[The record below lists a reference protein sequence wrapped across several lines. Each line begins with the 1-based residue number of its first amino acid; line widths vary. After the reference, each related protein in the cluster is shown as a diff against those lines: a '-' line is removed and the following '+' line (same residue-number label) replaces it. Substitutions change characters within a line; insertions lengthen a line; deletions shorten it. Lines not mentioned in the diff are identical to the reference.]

1 MNSLDWNDLQTFL
14 AIAETGS
21 LSAAARQLG
30 VTQPTMGRRLKALE
44 QRAGARL
51 LQSMPRGFVLTPLG
65 EQILGH
71 AQIMREQMD
80 SAERAISG
88 GDMRLEGVVRITT
101 VEMLAGEIVVPA
113 MAALCQ
119 EHPGISLELVPG
131 SRSFN
136 LSKREAD
143 IALRVAPFEG
153 QSLISRRVGYLRHRL
168 YASVDRAARQPRLS
182 DWPDDAPLLTV
193 MEDQMHLPQIRWLHQ
208 KLPNAQIC
216 FRSNARHLQAQAAAQ
231 GLGLALLPELVE
243 QIVPGLA
250 RIESDDLPDHPP
262 VHLGVHRD
270 LRDTPRIRAAMDAII
285 ARAAAILG

>member
-1 MNSLDWNDLQTFL
+1 MDKLDWNDLQTFL
-14 AIAETGS
+14 EIAETGS

-65 EQILGH
+65 EQVMAH
-71 AQIMREQMD
+71 AQVMREQMD
-80 SAERAISG
+80 AAERTISG

-101 VEMLAGEIVVPA
+101 VELLAGHIVVPA
-113 MAALCQ
+113 MAELCL
-119 EHPGISLELVPG
+119 ENPGVSFELVPG
-131 SRSFN
+131 SRSFS

-153 QSLISRRVGYLRHRL
+153 QSIITRRVGYLHHRL
-168 YASVDRAARQPRLS
+168 YASVDRAARQPDMA
-182 DWPDDAPLLTV
+182 DWPNDVPLVTV
-193 MEDQMHLPQIRWLHQ
+193 MDDQMHLPQIRWMHNL
-208 KLPNAQIC
+208 LPDAHLC
-216 FRSNARHLQAQAAAQ
+216 FRSNDRLLQAQAIAL
-231 GLGLALLPELVE
+231 GLGVGLLPELVE
-243 QIVPGLA
+243 ELVPGLA
-250 RIESDDLPDHPP
+250 RIETDELPEPPP

-285 ARAAAILG
+285 ARAGTTLG